1 MSFSLILLA
10 AGKSTRFKS
19 HLSKLYHKIGGKT
32 LLEINISKM
41 LNFKQIKRIV
51 IVYNRK
57 DLQKLKKLKIK
68 NAKLV
73 LGGKT
78 RQESAYLGL
87 KYLAKFRNTSKV
99 LIHDAARPNFSL
111 KMINQI
117 IINSKKYKT
126 VIPIIKVRDAIKYK
140 KKSDIKNLNRSNFFL
155 TQTPQCFNKKE
166 IFNLH
171 KQKNR
176 FYLDDDFSLIR
187 NLKKVKLL
195 PGEIT
200 NIKVTEKKDINFL
213 KTFLKNTMSVGIGF
227 DVHRLVKNKKLF
239 LAGLNIPSKLGTD
252 GHSDGDPVLHAIIDA
267 ILGACRLGDIG
278 RKFSDKKN
286 KFKNIRSTI
295 LLNKV
300 LNEINKR
307 NYFIN
312 NMDINIIT
320 QTPKIKK
327 YKDKIINNISKLCKV
342 DKKRLNVK
350 GKTAEKLGVIG
361 NENAIA
367 SEVILS
373 MIKYD

>member
-1 MSFSLILLA
+1 
-10 AGKSTRFKS
+10 
-19 HLSKLYHKIGGKT
+19 
-32 LLEINISKM
+32 M

-87 KYLAKFRNTSKV
+87 KYLARLRNTSKV